1 MFTVVVA
8 FHVERPAKI
17 TDRDSAD
24 HPFPSREL
32 IGVSP
37 GPSRY
42 WPVRGSPVP
51 RRVTGHA
58 ALVQVFNPVRQP
70 ARHRRDQNHR
80 SRNRPNPTS
89 RRGHAPTAPA
99 GPVLRQQ
106 GFHSPSRPHRC
117 RPFRCLHR
125 PANRFPRHH
134 ERSRRD
140 RQPEPCSRGM
150 RDRQDPNQNQPPG
163 RVQTRRLE
171 EQPRR
176 TDPPHLPTPICPAS
190 PTSDAAPANPKI
202 SLGQPHRYHAG
213 IPGSSRLHTPPITHT
228 PVPRETGQRTRVTHK
243 SPPALNADQAMN
255 LFRDKTIKLLN
266 RTMRIAR
273 VCFAFEDGADA
284 LPKHE
289 AHIQHIRTFLFVDP
303 RSGAPAAGHAAA
315 TGSRKHGSV
324 PRETERVRP
333 SMLRTPPEG
342 RTPSSIRLLTTPHA
356 LNRDGWFHVKRVA
369 VIPFHWIGC
378 ARPTTFRALL
388 TAR

>member
-1 MFTVVVA
+1 MPLLCKSSTRSGNQPIIDA
-8 FHVERPAKI
+8 IRTTGLG
-17 TDRDSAD
+17 TDQIP
-24 HPFPSREL
+24 HPD
-32 IGVSP
+32 GVTHLQP
-37 GPSRY
+37 PLGPSF
-42 WPVRGSPVP
+42 GS
-51 RRVTGHA
+51 RVST
-58 ALVQVFNPVRQP
+58 R
-70 ARHRRDQNHR
+70 
-80 SRNRPNPTS
+80 
-89 RRGHAPTAPA
+89 RRGHIAAAHSDASTAPRIDSLDTMS
-99 GPVLRQQ
+99 GPAAIA
-106 GFHSPSRPHRC
+106 SPNLAAVAC
-117 RPFRCLHR
+117 
-125 PANRFPRHH
+125 
-134 ERSRRD
+134 EI
-140 RQPEPCSRGM
+140 
-150 RDRQDPNQNQPPG
+150 QNQPPG

>member
-1 MFTVVVA
+1 MPLLCKSSTRSGNQPVIDA
-8 FHVERPAKI
+8 IRTTGLG
-17 TDRDSAD
+17 TDQIP
-24 HPFPSREL
+24 HPD
-32 IGVSP
+32 GVTHLQP
-37 GPSRY
+37 PLGPSF
-42 WPVRGSPVP
+42 GS
-51 RRVTGHA
+51 RVST
-58 ALVQVFNPVRQP
+58 R
-70 ARHRRDQNHR
+70 
-80 SRNRPNPTS
+80 
-89 RRGHAPTAPA
+89 RRGHIAAAHSDASTAPRIDSLDTMSGPAAIASPNLAAVACEIDKIQTKINHPA
-99 GPVLRQQ
+99 GFKPAASKN
-106 GFHSPSRPHRC
+106 SP
-117 RPFRCLHR
+117 
-125 PANRFPRHH
+125 
-134 ERSRRD
+134 
-140 RQPEPCSRGM
+140 
-150 RDRQDPNQNQPPG
+150 
-163 RVQTRRLE
+163 E
-171 EQPRR
+171 EQTRR

>member
-8 FHVERPAKI
+8 FHVERPARI
-17 TDRDSAD
+17 TDRDSAG

-32 IGVSP
+32 IGVSS
-37 GPSRY
+37 GLSRC
-42 WPVRGSPVP
+42 WPVRGSPTP
-51 RRVTGHA
+51 RGITGHA
-58 ALVQVFNPVRQP
+58 ALVQVSNPVRQP

-80 SRNRPNPTS
+80 SRNRPNPIS

-171 EQPRR
+171 EQTHP
-176 TDPPHLPTPICPAS
+176 TCPPPAV
-190 PTSDAAPANPKI
+190 
-202 SLGQPHRYHAG
+202 QPHRR
-213 IPGSSRLHTPPITHT
+213 PTLRQPTLRFRWDSRTDTTRGFLALPDCTHPPITHT
-228 PVPRETGQRTRVTHK
+228 PVPRETGQRTRVIHK
-243 SPPALNADQAMN
+243 SPPALNTDQAMN

-266 RTMRIAR
+266 RTVRIAR
-273 VCFAFEDGADA
+273 VCFAFEDGAGA

>member
-42 WPVRGSPVP
+42 WPVRGSPAP

-89 RRGHAPTAPA
+89 RRGHASTAPA

-171 EQPRR
+171 EQTHP
-176 TDPPHLPTPICPAS
+176 TCPPPS
-190 PTSDAAPANPKI
+190 V
-202 SLGQPHRYHAG
+202 QPHRRPTLRQPTLRFRWDSRTDTTRGFLALPDCTH
-213 IPGSSRLHTPPITHT
+213 PRLHTPP
-228 PVPRETGQRTRVTHK
+228 
-243 SPPALNADQAMN
+243 
-255 LFRDKTIKLLN
+255 
-266 RTMRIAR
+266 
-273 VCFAFEDGADA
+273 
-284 LPKHE
+284 
-289 AHIQHIRTFLFVDP
+289 
-303 RSGAPAAGHAAA
+303 
-315 TGSRKHGSV
+315 
-324 PRETERVRP
+324 
-333 SMLRTPPEG
+333 
-342 RTPSSIRLLTTPHA
+342 
-356 LNRDGWFHVKRVA
+356 FHVKRDN
-369 VIPFHWIGC
+369 
-378 ARPTTFRALL
+378 ARG
-388 TAR
+388 

>member
-1 MFTVVVA
+1 MPLLCKSSTRSGNQPVIDA
-8 FHVERPAKI
+8 IRTTGLG
-17 TDRDSAD
+17 TDQIP
-24 HPFPSREL
+24 HPD
-32 IGVSP
+32 GVTHLQP
-37 GPSRY
+37 PLGPSF
-42 WPVRGSPVP
+42 GS
-51 RRVTGHA
+51 RVST
-58 ALVQVFNPVRQP
+58 R
-70 ARHRRDQNHR
+70 
-80 SRNRPNPTS
+80 
-89 RRGHAPTAPA
+89 RRGHIAAAHSDASTAPRIDSLDTMSGPAAIASPNLAAVACEIDKIQTKINHPA
-99 GPVLRQQ
+99 GFKPAASKN
-106 GFHSPSRPHRC
+106 SPE
-117 RPFRCLHR
+117 
-125 PANRFPRHH
+125 
-134 ERSRRD
+134 ER
-140 RQPEPCSRGM
+140 
-150 RDRQDPNQNQPPG
+150 
-163 RVQTRRLE
+163 TR
-171 EQPRR
+171 
-176 TDPPHLPTPICPAS
+176 PHLPTLICPAS

-303 RSGAPAAGHAAA
+303 RSGAPAAGCATA